1 MGCIKCGRD
10 IPDGAMFCPWCGKK
24 QVQEKRKALKRA
36 NGTGTV
42 YKLSGRRSRPW
53 VAAKNKMVIGYYAK
67 KTEAMEAIERLAGRS
82 ISERYNMTFEE
93 VFQEWKA
100 EHFREIGE
108 KSIAAYENAYAKS
121 KELYGRQFRSLR
133 VKDFQSIIDNN
144 KAAKSRSAQAKYKHL
159 FVQLSEWAVR
169 EEAAT
174 TNYARFV
181 KLDGEKPKEKAV
193 FTDSDIKKME
203 AAGTPAAKLTLMLI
217 YTGMR
222 IGEMFSLPLSGYH
235 ETYVIGGE
243 KTEAGRN
250 RIIPICPEGRAYFA
264 EIAARADGDLL
275 ISGYDGQKVAENF
288 RKRDYYP
295 MLEQLGIEKKPP
307 HATRH
312 TFASWAVSA
321 GIRPEML
328 QKILGHSN
336 YDTTADIY
344 VHANIDQLVEA
355 VEAH

>member
-1 MGCIKCGRD
+1 MNCVKCARTLPAD
-10 IPDGAMFCPWCGKK
+10 AAFCPFCGKK
-24 QVQEKRKALKRA
+24 QAAAPRKALKRP

-42 YKLSGRRSRPW
+42 YKLSGRRTRPW
-53 VAAKNKMVIGYYAK
+53 VAAKNKTIIGYYSK
-67 KTEAMEAIERLAGRS
+67 KTEALEALERLAGKP
-82 ISERYNMTFEE
+82 ISERYNMTFED

-100 EHFREIGE
+100 EHFREVGE
-108 KSIAAYENAYAKS
+108 KSIAAYENAYTKS

-133 VKDFQSIIDNN
+133 VKDFQAIIDNN

-174 TNYARFV
+174 TNYAKFV

-193 FTDSDIKKME
+193 FTNSEIQKLE
-203 AAGTPAAKLTLMLI
+203 SAGTPAAKLTLMLI

-222 IGEMFSLPLSGYH
+222 IGELFALPLADYH
-235 ETYVIGGE
+235 ESYVIGGE
-243 KTEAGRN
+243 KTKAGRN
-250 RIIPICPEGRAYFA
+250 RIIPIRPEGRGYFA
-264 EIAARADGDLL
+264 EVAASADGDLL
-275 ISGYDGQKVAENF
+275 ISGYAGQKVAENF

-344 VHANIDQLVEA
+344 VHANIDQLVKE